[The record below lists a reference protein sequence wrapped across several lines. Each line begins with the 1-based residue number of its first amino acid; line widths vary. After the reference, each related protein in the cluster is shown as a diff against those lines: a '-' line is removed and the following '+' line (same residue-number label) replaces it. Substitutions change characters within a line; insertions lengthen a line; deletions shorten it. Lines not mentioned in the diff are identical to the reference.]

1 MKKFFSNVFTPI
13 KAKVSHA
20 RNRAKLMM
28 MGAAIAALTPIGAS
42 AQNLA
47 GTGYDAGTS
56 ALEEVASELVK
67 YIPYVVNLCYA
78 LAGIFAVVGAISV
91 YIAMNNEEQD
101 VKKRPLEFM
110 GLQGRYI
117 TWAAVTA
124 GVGILGFMLVY
135 ALVGFLV
142 ALAFA
147 AVSISSGIGLIMV
160 KQRKGLYSKKNDK
173 GIYVYAYRERL

>member
-78 LAGIFAVVGAISV
+78 LAGIVAIVGAISV

-101 VKKRPLEFM
+101 VKNILVLQNWLERIRKEVTNKELSIKRISEF
-110 GLQGRYI
+110 LNFP
-117 TWAAVTA
+117 
-124 GVGILGFMLVY
+124 ILAQPTL
-135 ALVGFLV
+135 
-142 ALAFA
+142 
-147 AVSISSGIGLIMV
+147 
-160 KQRKGLYSKKNDK
+160 KK
-173 GIYVYAYRERL
+173 I